1 MVRESF
7 TSLLHPNPFRAPKNW
22 VTLAWHHFGC
32 DEPWVTE
39 GWKNN
44 EEMNTFIPEAM
55 YSMYKNDLIFDFS
68 CIHIL

>member
-1 MVRESF
+1 MVHASM
-7 TSLLHPNPFRAPKNW
+7 LHANPFRAPENW
-22 VTLAWHHFGC
+22 VTLAWHPFDC
-32 DEPWVTE
+32 DEPWVNE

-44 EEMNTFIPEAM
+44 EEMITFKPEAM